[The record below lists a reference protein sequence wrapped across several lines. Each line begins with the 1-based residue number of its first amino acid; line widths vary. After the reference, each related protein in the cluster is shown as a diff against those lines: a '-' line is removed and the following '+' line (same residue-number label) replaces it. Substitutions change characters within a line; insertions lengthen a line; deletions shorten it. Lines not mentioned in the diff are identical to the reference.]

1 MALQPEQARGAVH
14 LDDTA
19 AATFLTGRP
28 VAGPGEGLLLAA
40 WHRYPLGWARS
51 RGGTLAPLWPTG
63 LRTPPTSV
71 STVDVDNV

>member
-40 WHRYPLGWARS
+40 WHRYPLGWARV
-51 RGGTLAPLWPTG
+51 RGGTLTPLRPTG